1 MAAEEQSLLQTIADE
16 IIKMSERDQAMRKS
30 RQWDSSIDIAN
41 TRRMQEIV
49 QQIGWPTKS
58 KVGAYASD
66 MAWLLVQ
73 HAGHDRDFQKQ
84 CLALMKELP
93 EDEVKATNIA
103 YLEDRVRVGEGR
115 LQVYGTQFFTDEQG
129 NFGPHPIEDAVN
141 VDQRRKKVGLGTL
154 AVYTKRMEQVYQGKT
169 SE

>member
-1 MAAEEQSLLQTIADE
+1 MTAEDPSRLQAIADE

-30 RQWDSSIDIAN
+30 RQWDSSIDVAN

-49 QQIGWPTKS
+49 QQIGWPTRS

-73 HAGHDRDFQKQ
+73 HADHDRDFQKK
-84 CLALMKELP
+84 CLILMKELP
-93 EDEVKATNIA
+93 EDEVKVANIA

-115 LQVYGTQFFTDEQG
+115 PQVYGTQFFTDEQG
-129 NFGPHPIEDAVN
+129 NFGPRPIEDPAN
-141 VDQRRKKVGLGTL
+141 IDLRRKKVGLGTL
-154 AVYTKRMEQVYQGKT
+154 AAYTRLIEEAYQTHK
-169 SE
+169 